1 MYPVLGYNISC
12 YNFIVILLGLLHRTS
27 VFTRQAFT
35 LISFMVKRS
44 LKGESMEKVIAVA
57 MSGGVDSSLT
67 AAMLLKQGY
76 KVFGITLWLWVSGT
90 PYDEVPLAVTDAK
103 KMCDFLG
110 IEHHVI
116 DARDVF
122 YENVVDYFVKE
133 YAYGRTPNPCVF
145 CNKNIKFDLMLN
157 RALELGA
164 THMVTGHYAQVNY
177 NEETGLYE
185 LHKGIDPTKD
195 QSYVM
200 YNMNQRILSHLM
212 FPLGGQCKTETRK
225 LAAEYDLP
233 VAKKPD
239 SVDICFLPHGNYQKL
254 VVEEMKAKPKTGNIV
269 TEDGEVLGK
278 HNGLFNY
285 TIGQRKGLGIA
296 YKHPLYVIGF
306 NGDRN
311 EVIVGPNERLFTNRM
326 ICKFYNFLDDT
337 IHKELK
343 AEGKIRYAA
352 NPSPCTARILDD
364 DTMEVIFEEPQ
375 RAITPGQSVA
385 FYNGTQ
391 LLGGAV
397 IDHVC

>member
-122 YENVVDYFVKE
+122 YDNVVDYFVKE

-185 LHKGIDPTKD
+185 LHKGVDPTKD

-254 VVEEMKAKPKTGNIV
+254 VVEEMKDKPKSGNIV

-306 NGDRN
+306 NGERN

-397 IDHVC
+397 IDRVC

>member
-12 YNFIVILLGLLHRTS
+12 YNFILILLGLLHRTS

-306 NGDRN
+306 NGERN
-311 EVIVGPNERLFTNRM
+311 EVIVGPNDRLFTNRM

-397 IDHVC
+397 IDRVC

>member
-35 LISFMVKRS
+35 LISFMIKRS

-122 YENVVDYFVKE
+122 YDNVVDYFVKE

-185 LHKGIDPTKD
+185 LHKGVDPTKD

-254 VVEEMKAKPKTGNIV
+254 VVEEMKAKPMAGNIV

-397 IDHVC
+397 IDRVC

>member
-254 VVEEMKAKPKTGNIV
+254 VVEEMKDKPKSGNIV

-397 IDHVC
+397 IDRVC

>member
-1 MYPVLGYNISC
+1 MYPVLGYNISY

-35 LISFMVKRS
+35 LISFMIKRS

-185 LHKGIDPTKD
+185 LHKGVDPTKD

-233 VAKKPD
+233 VAKKLD

-254 VVEEMKAKPKTGNIV
+254 VLEEMKAKPKAGNIV

-285 TIGQRKGLGIA
+285 TIGQRRGLGIA

-397 IDHVC
+397 IDRVC

>member
-185 LHKGIDPTKD
+185 LHKGVDPTKD

-254 VVEEMKAKPKTGNIV
+254 VVEEMKDKPKSGNIV

-306 NGDRN
+306 NGERN
-311 EVIVGPNERLFTNRM
+311 EVIVGPNDRLFTNRM

-397 IDHVC
+397 IDRVC

>member
-185 LHKGIDPTKD
+185 LHKGVDPTKD

-254 VVEEMKAKPKTGNIV
+254 VVEEMKAKPKPGNIV

-296 YKHPLYVIGF
+296 YKYPLYVIGF

-311 EVIVGPNERLFTNRM
+311 EVIVGPNDRLFTNRM

-364 DTMEVIFEEPQ
+364 DTMEVIFVEPQ

-397 IDHVC
+397 IDRVC

>member
-90 PYDEVPLAVTDAK
+90 PYDSVPLAVTDAK

-122 YENVVDYFVKE
+122 YDNVVDYFVKE

-185 LHKGIDPTKD
+185 LHKGVDPTKD

-254 VVEEMKAKPKTGNIV
+254 VVEEMKDKPKSGNIV

-306 NGDRN
+306 NGERN
-311 EVIVGPNERLFTNRM
+311 EVIVGPNDRLFTNRM

-397 IDHVC
+397 IDRVC

>member
-35 LISFMVKRS
+35 LISFMIKRS

-185 LHKGIDPTKD
+185 LHKGVDSTKD

-254 VVEEMKAKPKTGNIV
+254 VVEEMKGKPKTGNIV

-306 NGDRN
+306 NGERN

-397 IDHVC
+397 IDRVC

>member
-212 FPLGGQCKTETRK
+212 FPLGGQFKTETRK

-254 VVEEMKAKPKTGNIV
+254 VVEEMKAKPKSGNIV
-269 TEDGEVLGK
+269 TEDGEILGK
-278 HNGLFNY
+278 HTGLFNY

-296 YKHPLYVIGF
+296 YRHPLYVIGF
-306 NGDRN
+306 NGERN

-364 DTMEVIFEEPQ
+364 DTMEVIFDEPQ

-397 IDHVC
+397 IDRVC

>member
-35 LISFMVKRS
+35 LISFMIKRS

-116 DARDVF
+116 DARDIF
-122 YENVVDYFVKE
+122 YDNVVDYFVKE

-185 LHKGIDPTKD
+185 LHKGVDPTKD

-254 VVEEMKAKPKTGNIV
+254 VVEEMKGKPKTGNIV

-306 NGDRN
+306 NGERN
-311 EVIVGPNERLFTNRM
+311 EVIVGPNDRLFTNRM

-397 IDHVC
+397 IDRVC